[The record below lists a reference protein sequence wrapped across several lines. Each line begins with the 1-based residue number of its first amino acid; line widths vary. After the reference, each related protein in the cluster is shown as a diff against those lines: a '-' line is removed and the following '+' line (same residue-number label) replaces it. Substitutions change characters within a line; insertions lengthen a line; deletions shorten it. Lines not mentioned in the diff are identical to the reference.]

1 MSDRAPTFEQRMAAL
16 RRIVD
21 AALDARMP
29 KEDAPPAGL
38 HRAMRYSVFAG
49 GKRLRPILCLLS
61 AEAAGGTTDAAMPSA
76 MALEL
81 LHTYTLIHDDLPA
94 MDNDD
99 LRRGRPTAHRVFG
112 EANAILSGDA
122 LLTLAFE
129 LLAERAAPPPHPPGA
144 LALELARSAGSLGV
158 AGGQYEDLAA
168 EGRNDVTPEQL
179 ERIHRLKT
187 ASLIAASC
195 RMGGIAAGAPPA
207 LVAALGAFGEIVGL
221 AFQIADDVLNA
232 VSTPEQLGKAVGTDA
247 QRGKA
252 TYVALYGVDAARRR
266 ARALVAEAVRHL
278 EPLPGPTEPLRE
290 LARFVVDR
298 EQ

>member
-1 MSDRAPTFEQRMAAL
+1 MSDHAPTFEQRMADL
-16 RRIVD
+16 RRAVD
-21 AALDARMP
+21 MALDARMP
-29 KEDAPPAGL
+29 REDAPPAGL

-61 AEAAGGTTDAAMPSA
+61 AEAAGGTPNAAMPSA

-129 LLAERAAPPPHPPGA
+129 LLAESPAPPPHPPGA

-168 EGRNDVTPEQL
+168 EGRNNVTPEQL
-179 ERIHRLKT
+179 ERIHLLKT

-195 RMGGIAAGAPPA
+195 RMGGIAVGAPSS
-207 LVAALGAFGEIVGL
+207 VVGALGAFGETVGL

-232 VSTPEQLGKAVGTDA
+232 VSTPQQLGKAVGTDA

-266 ARALVAEAVRHL
+266 AHALVSEALRHL
-278 EPLPGPTEPLRE
+278 DRLPGPTGPLRE
-290 LARFVVDR
+290 MARFIVVR
-298 EQ
+298 EK